1 MTARLLSVLLLCAA
15 LAAPVAAQKDKQK
28 EDPTVRSV
36 EGTVTDEL
44 DNPLSGAVVQLKNVK
59 TLQIRSFIT
68 QSDGKYYFQGLNT
81 NVDYE
86 LRASH
91 NGRNSA
97 PKTLSSF
104 DSRKRAI
111 INLKVQSKK

>member
-1 MTARLLSVLLLCAA
+1 MITRLFCVSFLCVA
-15 LAAPVAAQKDKQK
+15 LTIPAVAQKDKQK
-28 EDPTVRSV
+28 EDPTLRSV
-36 EGTVTDEL
+36 EGTVTDEM

-68 QSDGKYYFQGLNT
+68 QGDGKYYFQGLST

-91 NGRNSA
+91 NGKSSP

-111 INLKVQSKK
+111 INLKVQSRK